1 MPGSFASVSCANRD
15 AADGWAGALV
25 LAWAITIFF
34 AATDSRAEALNVNN
48 SLSPWNEADRLAALS
63 RYRILDTP
71 AEAAF
76 DDLVLLAADLCASSS
91 AAIAFIDEDR
101 QWIKASVNLGDAL
114 RANVPALWAHAV
126 EQADGLIENL
136 PSTAEPAGFQAA
148 VVLHSPENLPL
159 GILCVMDS
167 QPRQLSERQRA
178 HLQALGRQVMAL
190 LELRRSREASERK
203 RQIIDS
209 AVDYAILTTDS
220 QGTITSWNQGAE
232 RILGWR
238 SNEIIG
244 SHASRLFTEED
255 VARGVP
261 DQEMAI
267 AARDGSALNER
278 WHRRKDGSRFWASGV
293 QMPLKDDQGQQLGFV
308 QILRDLTE
316 RLHEQAAIREAEER
330 YRALVDLSPQI
341 IWQCDADG
349 GLIFCNRY
357 WCDFTGMSAEA
368 SAAMGWLNAVA
379 PDYRDAVLQQWRG
392 ALKSGQAG
400 TFEVPL
406 LAADGNARWF
416 QGSGAPV
423 YDRGG
428 RLLHW
433 VLVAQDVDERRR
445 AEIKRLE
452 SEAFTRSLLDAAS
465 EGFYSIDTSGRVT
478 LCNEAFVRLL
488 GFSSKEEVQGCKLH
502 DVIHHS
508 YPDGSPY
515 PAEDC
520 PIQRTARTGKPAH
533 IEYELFYRLDGSSLP
548 VEYRVAPL
556 YRDGVLQGAIC
567 TFTDISERA
576 RGEAQQTYLL
586 ELSDR
591 LHASGG
597 RIELADVMA
606 ERLAQLMGVE
616 CVLSGHL
623 DEGDRLVVEQRW
635 PSVASARR
643 SAAFPLGACADS
655 LRQRL
660 SQGLVV
666 PSEELSEEAGNR
678 DCCSA
683 LLDHLGYRS
692 LLLAPLP
699 EHDAHDRFLLFGSK
713 EPRAWTS
720 TDIALMREVTERIRA
735 ATDRARARKAVLD
748 AEQRVSLANEIAAI
762 GVWEYDFE
770 RNTLHWDSQLK
781 ALAGMQPGEPELS
794 VGAFLALVHAD
805 DRHALL
811 NAFRNAL
818 DGLGGGELNLD
829 YRIYDER
836 HDMFRWLTN
845 RGRRLVDADGRV
857 RLLGTAREITEER
870 TAALKQQEMNGLLE
884 EQIRERQIAE
894 QRQSVLME
902 LGDLLRGQ
910 PDSPTIVTA
919 AVRALGMTLN
929 VTRAAFLS
937 IDPGSH
943 YATVERYWSDGALGE
958 YSERMSFADYGDFI
972 YDLQNDEL
980 VVVEDVLHDPRT
992 AAQASSLRLRRIQS
1006 LVCVPLQDQGRL
1018 IAALILLQ
1026 DRPRQWAEDDIS
1038 FIREVADRAWT
1049 ADERMRAESALRA
1062 SEEQFRTLADNMSQF
1077 AWMADPSGR
1086 IYWYNKRW
1094 YDYTGTTLEAM
1105 RALGWRSVHHPDHH
1119 VRVSASMKRAVA
1131 IGSIW
1136 EETFPMRGKDGKYRW
1151 FLARAVPIRDDF
1163 GQVTRWFG
1171 TNTDI
1176 TAQVAA
1182 EEALRE
1188 LNENLERRVAER
1200 TRELAEINHLLHLE
1214 MGERERAED
1223 TLRHAQ
1229 KMEAIGQLTGGL
1241 AHDFNNMLTGVLGAL
1256 DLIQR
1261 RVASGRVNDLGR
1273 YVDAAASSANRAAA
1287 LTHRLLAFAR
1297 RQSLDPQ
1304 PVDVNQLVE
1313 SMEDMLRRTI
1323 AEHIEFSTQLQ
1334 PDPWLA
1340 HTDAH
1345 QLENALLNLV
1355 INARDA
1361 MAGGGKLV
1369 IQTGCVQIGSGQP
1382 DSPEPGDY
1390 VTLSV
1395 ADTGTGMPPE
1405 VVAKAFDPF
1414 FTTKPIGQGTGLGL
1428 SMVYGFVKQT
1438 GGHVRI
1444 DSTPGQGTLITLFL
1458 PRNRTQAE
1466 HAEELKQAP
1475 EAVQG
1480 AEADETVLVVE
1491 DEAAVRMLVVEVL
1504 QELGYRVLEAV
1515 DGNSALPYFS
1525 SDQRID
1531 LLVSDIG
1538 LPGING
1544 RQLAE
1549 IARQHRPE
1557 LRVLFITGYAPNAEV
1572 RGEFL
1577 GPGMD
1582 MLAKPFSVDVLG
1594 SKVRQLIER
1603 NG

>member
-1 MPGSFASVSCANRD
+1 MNVKNPV
-15 AADGWAGALV
+15 
-25 LAWAITIFF
+25 
-34 AATDSRAEALNVNN
+34 AT
-48 SLSPWNEADRLAALS
+48 WNEADRLAALA

-76 DDLVLLAADLCASSS
+76 DDLVLLAADLCASPS
-91 AAIAFIDEDR
+91 AAIVFIDADR
-101 QWIKASVNLGDAL
+101 HWVKAAL
-114 RANVPALWAHAV
+114 NPHDDPRHTALCARAAA
-126 EQADGLIENL
+126 QADPLVIENL
-136 PSTAEPAGFQAA
+136 AEDPAIGGPPGFYAAA
-148 VVLHSPENLPL
+148 VLRTPEGLPL
-159 GILCVMDS
+159 GTLCLMDE

-178 HLQALGRQVMAL
+178 HLQALARQVMAL
-190 LELRRSREASERK
+190 LELRRSREANERN

-209 AVDYAILTTDS
+209 AVDYAIISTDTR
-220 QGTITSWNQGAE
+220 GRITGWNQGAE

-238 SNEIIG
+238 AEEIVG
-244 SHASRLFTEED
+244 SPASRLFTPED
-255 VARGVP
+255 VARGIAE
-261 DQEMAI
+261 QEMAT
-267 AARDGSALNER
+267 AAQEGSAINER
-278 WHRRKDGSRFWASGV
+278 WHLRKDGSRFWASGV
-293 QMPLKDDQGQQLGFV
+293 QMPLRDDRGRQQGFV
-308 QILRDLTE
+308 HILRDLTE

-330 YRALVDLSPQI
+330 YRALVDLSPQV
-341 IWQCDADG
+341 IWQCDAEG
-349 GLIFCNRY
+349 RLIFCNRY
-357 WCDFTGMSAEA
+357 WCDFTGLSAEQ
-368 SAAMGWLNAVA
+368 SAGMGWLAAVA
-379 PDYRDAVLQQWRG
+379 PDHRDAVLHQWHG
-392 ALKSGQAG
+392 ALHSGQAG
-400 TFEVPL
+400 NFEVPL
-406 LAADGNARWF
+406 LAADGSTRWF

-423 YDRGG
+423 YDCDC

-433 VLVAQDVDERRR
+433 VLVAQSVHERRL

-465 EGFYSIDTSGRVT
+465 EGFYSIDTEGNVT
-478 LCNEAFVRLL
+478 LCNQAFVNLL
-488 GFSSKEEVQGCKLH
+488 GFASKDELLGRQLH
-502 DVIHHS
+502 HVIHHS
-508 YPDGSPY
+508 RPDGSPY
-515 PAEDC
+515 PVEQC
-520 PIQRTARTGKPAH
+520 PIQRTARTGEPAH
-533 IEYELFYRLDGSSLP
+533 VEYELFYRRDGSSLP

-576 RGEAQQTYLL
+576 RDEAQQSYLL
-586 ELSDR
+586 ELSDH
-591 LHASGG
+591 LQDSDG
-597 RIELADVMA
+597 RIELGDVMA
-606 ERLAQLMGVE
+606 DRLAQLLAVE
-616 CVLSGHL
+616 CIFTGHL
-623 DEGDRLVVEQRW
+623 DRDESLVIEQRW
-635 PSVASARR
+635 PALDAEPGT
-643 SAAFPLGACADS
+643 APYALGDCAPA
-655 LRQRL
+655 LRLRL
-660 SQGLVV
+660 SQGIVV
-666 PSEELSEEAGNR
+666 PFE
-678 DCCSA
+678 D
-683 LLDHLGYRS
+683 LLDEADCHDNCDALHEHLGYRS
-692 LLLAPLP
+692 LLLAPQLQQS
-699 EHDAHDRFLLFGSK
+699 ERCAFLMFASRS
-713 EPRAWTS
+713 PRPWRQA
-720 TDIALMREVTERIRA
+720 DIALAREVAERIRA
-735 ATDRARARKAVLD
+735 AVDRASARKALLD

-762 GVWEYDFE
+762 GIWEYDFE

-781 ALAGMQPGEPELS
+781 ALAGVEPGGPALS
-794 VGAFLALVHAD
+794 VDAFLALVHAD
-805 DRHALL
+805 DRRALL
-811 NAFRNAL
+811 DAFRNAL

-829 YRIYDER
+829 YRVYDER
-836 HDMFRWLTN
+836 NDQFRWLTN
-845 RGRRLVDADGRV
+845 RGRRLVDADGHV
-857 RLLGTAREITEER
+857 RLLGTAREITAER
-870 TAALKQQEMNGLLE
+870 HAALKLRRINALLE
-884 EQIRERQIAE
+884 EQIRERQITE

-910 PDSPTIVTA
+910 PDSATIVTA
-919 AVRALGMTLN
+919 AVRALGTTLN

-937 IDPGSH
+937 IEPGSQ
-943 YATVERYWSDGALGE
+943 YATVERYWSDGALGD
-958 YSERMSFADYGDFI
+958 YSERMCFADYGDFI

-980 VVVEDVLHDPRT
+980 VVVEDILHDPRT

-1006 LVCVPLQDQGRL
+1006 LVCVPLQEQGVLR
-1018 IAALILLQ
+1018 AALILLQ

-1136 EETFPMRGKDGKYRW
+1136 EETFPMRGKDGQYRW

-1273 YVDAAASSANRAAA
+1273 YVDAATSSANRAAA

-1304 PVDVNQLVE
+1304 PVDVNQLVC
-1313 SMEDMLRRTI
+1313 SMEDMLRRTM
-1323 AEHIEFSTQLQ
+1323 AEHIELSTRLQ

-1340 HTDAH
+1340 YTDAH

-1361 MAGGGKLV
+1361 MSEGGKLV
-1369 IQTGCVQIGSGQP
+1369 IQTGCVQIKSIKP

-1395 ADTGTGMPPE
+1395 ADNGTGMPPE

-1444 DSTPGQGTLITLFL
+1444 DSTPGEGTLITLFL
-1458 PRNRTQAE
+1458 PRNRAQGEHSETPAE
-1466 HAEELKQAP
+1466 AALD
-1475 EAVQG
+1475 VRG

-1504 QELGYRVLEAV
+1504 QELGYRVIEAV
-1515 DGNSALPYFS
+1515 DGSSALPHLAA
-1525 SDQRID
+1525 DQRID

-1538 LPGING
+1538 LPGLNG

-1549 IARQHRPE
+1549 VARQHRPD

-1582 MLAKPFSVDVLG
+1582 MLAKPFSIDVLG

-1603 NG
+1603 SG

>member
-1 MPGSFASVSCANRD
+1 MKKKNTSS
-15 AADGWAGALV
+15 
-25 LAWAITIFF
+25 T
-34 AATDSRAEALNVNN
+34 
-48 SLSPWNEADRLAALS
+48 WNEADRLAALA

-76 DDLVLLAADLCASSS
+76 DDLVALAAELCAYRS
-91 AAIAFIDEDR
+91 AAIVFVDEDR
-101 QWIKASVNLGDAL
+101 QWVKASVNVEGADRPRDEALCSRALGCTEPLVIEDLTHEPLANGMTGFYAAAVL
-114 RANVPALWAHAV
+114 R
-126 EQADGLIENL
+126 
-136 PSTAEPAGFQAA
+136 TAEG
-148 VVLHSPENLPL
+148 LPL
-159 GILCVMDS
+159 GTLCVLDS
-167 QPRQLSERQRA
+167 KPRQLSERQSA

-190 LELRRSREASERK
+190 LELRRSREANERN

-209 AVDYAILTTDS
+209 AVDYAILTTDAK
-220 QGTITSWNQGAE
+220 GVITSWNQGAE
-232 RILGWR
+232 RILGWP
-238 SNEIIG
+238 SCEAVD
-244 SHASRLFTEED
+244 SHAARFYVAED
-255 VARGVP
+255 IACGVP
-261 DQEMAI
+261 DKEMAT
-267 AARDGSALNER
+267 AARDGSAMNER
-278 WHRRKDGSRFWASGV
+278 WHVRKDGSRFWASGV
-293 QMPLKDDQGQQLGFV
+293 QMPLKDDHGQHLGFV
-308 QILRDLTE
+308 HILRDLTE
-316 RLHEQAAIREAEER
+316 RLHEQAAIRQAEER
-330 YRALVDLSPQI
+330 YRALVDLSPQV

-349 GLIFCNRY
+349 QLIFCNRY

-368 SAAMGWLNAVA
+368 SAGIGWLSAVA
-379 PDYRDAVLQQWRG
+379 PDHRDAILQQWQG

-400 TFEVPL
+400 NFEVPL
-406 LAADGNARWF
+406 LAADGSSRWF

-423 YDRGG
+423 YDCDC

-433 VLVAQDVDERRR
+433 VLVAQDIHERRL

-465 EGFYSIDTSGRVT
+465 EGFYSIDTRGLVT
-478 LCNEAFVRLL
+478 LCNEAFVKLL
-488 GFSSKEEVQGCKLH
+488 GFTSKDEVLGRQLH
-502 DVIHHS
+502 PLIHHS
-508 YPDGSPY
+508 HTDGSPY
-515 PAEDC
+515 PIEEC
-520 PIQRTARTGKPAH
+520 PIQRTAKTGESVH
-533 IEYELFYRLDGSSLP
+533 VEYELFFRLDGSSLP

-556 YRDGVLQGAIC
+556 YQDNVLQGAIC
-567 TFTDISERA
+567 TFTDISERT
-576 RGEAQQTYLL
+576 RGEAQQSYLL
-586 ELSDR
+586 ELSDQ
-591 LHASGG
+591 LQDSSS
-597 RIELADVMA
+597 RIELADMMA
-606 ERLAQLMGVE
+606 ERLAQLMGAE
-616 CVLSGHL
+616 CIYQGHL
-623 DEGDRLVVEQRW
+623 DERNNLIVDEHW
-635 PSVASARR
+635 PQAVSKPRTAHT
-643 SAAFPLGACADS
+643 LDACAEP
-655 LRQRL
+655 LRLRL
-660 SQGLVV
+660 SQGLIV
-666 PSEELSEEAGNR
+666 PFDDLLDEAGCHGR
-678 DCCSA
+678 FGV
-683 LLDHLGYRS
+683 LHEHFGYRS
-692 LLLAPLP
+692 LLLAPLLQQT
-699 EHDAHDRFLLFGSK
+699 ANCAFLLFGSRQ
-713 EPRAWTS
+713 PRAWS
-720 TDIALMREVTERIRA
+720 QTDISFVREVVERIRA
-735 ATDRARARKAVLD
+735 AADRARARSALLE

-770 RNTLHWDSQLK
+770 HNRLHWDAQLK
-781 ALAGMQPGEPELS
+781 MLANLGPNEPALS
-794 VGAFLALVHAD
+794 VDQFLARVHPD
-805 DRHALL
+805 DRHTLIA
-811 NAFRNAL
+811 AFRNAL
-818 DGLGGGELNLD
+818 DGVGGGELSLD
-829 YRIYDER
+829 YRVYDER
-836 HDMFRWLTN
+836 SEQFRWLAN
-845 RGRRLVDADGRV
+845 RGRRLIDGDGRV
-857 RLLGTAREITEER
+857 SLLGTARDITAER
-870 TAALKQQEMNGLLE
+870 NAALKLLRMNALLE
-884 EQIRERQIAE
+884 EQIQERRITE

-910 PDSPTIVTA
+910 PDSVTIVTA
-919 AVRALGMTLN
+919 AVRALGTTLQ

-937 IDPGSH
+937 IDPGGQ
-943 YATVERYWSDGALGE
+943 YATVERYWSDGALGD
-958 YSERMSFADYGDFI
+958 YSERMCFADYGDFI
-972 YDLQNDEL
+972 YDLQHDEL

-992 AAQASSLRLRRIQS
+992 AAQAASLRLRRIQS
-1006 LVCVPLQDQGRL
+1006 LVCVPLQEQGVL
-1018 IAALILLQ
+1018 SAALILLQ
-1026 DRPRQWAEDDIS
+1026 DRPRQWAEEDIS

-1077 AWMADPSGR
+1077 AWMADPAGR

-1119 VRVSASMKRAVA
+1119 ERVSASMKRAVA

-1136 EETFPMRGKDGKYRW
+1136 EETFPLRGKSGQYRW

-1176 TAQVAA
+1176 TAQVTA

-1188 LNENLERRVAER
+1188 LNDNLERRVAER

-1261 RVASGRVNDLGR
+1261 RVANGQVNDLGR
-1273 YVDAAASSANRAAA
+1273 YVDAAASSATRAAA

-1304 PVDVNQLVE
+1304 PVNVNLLVE
-1313 SMEDMLRRTI
+1313 SMEDMLRRTM
-1323 AEHIEFSTQLQ
+1323 AEHIEFDTRLQ
-1334 PDPWLA
+1334 ESPWLA
-1340 HTDAH
+1340 YTDAH

-1361 MAGGGKLV
+1361 MSEGGKLI
-1369 IQTGCVQIGSGQP
+1369 IQTGSVQVNTSQP
-1382 DSPEPGDY
+1382 DGPEPGEY

-1395 ADTGTGMPPE
+1395 ADNGSGMPPE

-1458 PRNRTQAE
+1458 PRNRTQAA
-1466 HAEELKQAP
+1466 HVEEPSSKP
-1475 EAVQG
+1475 VAVSG

-1504 QELGYRVLEAV
+1504 QELGYQVIEAV
-1515 DGNSALPYFS
+1515 DGNSALPHLTS
-1525 SDQRID
+1525 TRRID

-1549 IARQHRPE
+1549 IARQHRPD
-1557 LRVLFITGYAPNAEV
+1557 LHVLFITGYAPNAQV

-1582 MLAKPFSVDVLG
+1582 MLAKPFSIDMLG
-1594 SKVRQLIER
+1594 AKVRQLIER
-1603 NG
+1603 SG

>member
-1 MPGSFASVSCANRD
+1 MNVKNSV
-15 AADGWAGALV
+15 
-25 LAWAITIFF
+25 T
-34 AATDSRAEALNVNN
+34 T
-48 SLSPWNEADRLAALS
+48 WNEADRLAALT

-71 AEAAF
+71 PEAAF
-76 DDLVLLAADLCASSS
+76 DDLVLLAADLCASPS
-91 AAIAFIDEDR
+91 AAIVFVDENR
-101 QWIKASVNLGDAL
+101 QWAKAAVDPDAIL
-114 RANVPALWAHAV
+114 RPAVQTLCAHAIGRSEPLV
-126 EQADGLIENL
+126 IECL
-136 PSTAEPAGFQAA
+136 AQDRPTTEPGFYAAA
-148 VVLHSPENLPL
+148 VLHTPEGLPL
-159 GILCVMDS
+159 GVLCVLDT

-190 LELRRSREASERK
+190 LELRRSREANERN

-220 QGTITSWNQGAE
+220 QGLITHWNQGAE
-232 RILGWR
+232 RILGWQPG
-238 SNEIIG
+238 EIIG

-261 DQEMAI
+261 EREMTS
-267 AARDGSALNER
+267 AARDGSAINER

-293 QMPLKDDQGQQLGFV
+293 QMLLRDDRGQQLGFV

-341 IWQCDADG
+341 IWQCDASG
-349 GLIFCNRY
+349 KLIFCNRY

-368 SAAMGWLNAVA
+368 STGSGWLNAVA
-379 PDYRDAVLQQWRG
+379 PDHRDAVLQQWHG
-392 ALKSGQAG
+392 ALRSGQAG

-406 LAADGNARWF
+406 LAADGSARWF

-423 YDRGG
+423 YDCDG

-433 VLVAQDVDERRR
+433 VLVAQDVHERRR

-465 EGFYSIDTSGRVT
+465 EGFYSIDIEGLVT
-478 LCNEAFVRLL
+478 LCNEAFVKLL
-488 GFSSKEEVQGCKLH
+488 GFNSKAEVQGRKLH

-508 YPDGSPY
+508 YPDGSHY
-515 PAEDC
+515 PVDEC
-520 PIQRTARTGKPAH
+520 PIHRTARTGEPAH
-533 IEYELFYRLDGSSLP
+533 VEYELFYRLDGSSLP

-556 YRDGVLQGAIC
+556 FRDQVLQGAIC

-591 LHASGG
+591 LQDSDG
-597 RIELADVMA
+597 RIELSEVMA
-606 ERLAQLMGVE
+606 EQLAQLMGVKGL
-616 CVLSGHL
+616 LSGHL
-623 DEGDRLVVEQRW
+623 HEGNKMIIDERW
-635 PSVASARR
+635 PALDGRR
-643 SAAFPLGACADS
+643 SAHYPLGGCARA
-655 LRQRL
+655 LRLRL

-666 PSEELSEEAGNR
+666 PFE
-678 DCCSA
+678 D
-683 LLDHLGYRS
+683 LLDETGCRDNCGALHEHLGYRS

-699 EHDAHDRFLLFGSK
+699 EQNAEGRFLLFGSDQ
-713 EPRAWTS
+713 PRPWSQA
-720 TDIALMREVTERIRA
+720 DLALVREVAERIRA
-735 ATDRARARKAVLD
+735 ATDRARARKALLD

-781 ALAGMQPGEPELS
+781 ALAGMAPGEPELS
-794 VGAFLALVHAD
+794 VDTFLSRVHAD
-805 DRHALL
+805 DRRPLL
-811 NAFRNAL
+811 DAFRNAL

-829 YRIYDER
+829 YRVYDER
-836 HDMFRWLTN
+836 NDSYRWLTN
-845 RGRRLVDADGRV
+845 RGRRLLDADGRI

-870 TAALKQQEMNGLLE
+870 TAALKQQQMNALLE
-884 EQIRERQIAE
+884 EQIRERQSAE

-910 PDSPTIVTA
+910 PDSSTIVTA
-919 AVRALGMTLN
+919 AVRALGTTLN

-943 YATVERYWSDGALGE
+943 YATVERYWSDGALGD
-958 YSERMSFADYGDFI
+958 YGERMSFADYGDFI

-980 VVVEDVLHDPRT
+980 VVVNDTLHDPRT

-1006 LVCVPLQDQGRL
+1006 LICVPLHEQGVLR
-1018 IAALILLQ
+1018 AALILLQ

-1136 EETFPMRGKDGKYRW
+1136 EETFPMRGKDGQYRW

-1256 DLIQR
+1256 DFIQR

-1273 YVDAAASSANRAAA
+1273 YVDAATSSANRAAA

-1304 PVDVNQLVE
+1304 PVDVNQLVY
-1313 SMEDMLRRTI
+1313 SMEDMLRRTM
-1323 AEHIEFSTQLQ
+1323 AEHIELSTRLQ
-1334 PDPWLA
+1334 ADPWLA
-1340 HTDAH
+1340 YTDAH

-1361 MAGGGKLV
+1361 MSEGGKLV
-1369 IQTGCVQIGSGQP
+1369 IQTGCVQISSSQP

-1405 VVAKAFDPF
+1405 IVAKAFDPF

-1458 PRNRTQAE
+1458 PRNLAQAQQAE
-1466 HAEELKQAP
+1466 THEVAQTTA
-1475 EAVQG
+1475 QG
-1480 AEADETVLVVE
+1480 AETDETVLVVE
-1491 DEAAVRMLVVEVL
+1491 DEVAVRMLVVEVL
-1504 QELGYRVLEAV
+1504 QELGYQVLEAV
-1515 DGNSALPYFS
+1515 DGNSALPYFTA
-1525 SDQRID
+1525 DQRID

-1572 RGEFL
+1572 RGDFL

-1582 MLAKPFSVDVLG
+1582 MLAKPFSVDMLG

>member
-1 MPGSFASVSCANRD
+1 MKKKNTSS
-15 AADGWAGALV
+15 
-25 LAWAITIFF
+25 T
-34 AATDSRAEALNVNN
+34 
-48 SLSPWNEADRLAALS
+48 WNEADRLAALA

-76 DDLVLLAADLCASSS
+76 DDLVQLAAELCACPS
-91 AAIAFIDEDR
+91 AAIVFVDEDR
-101 QWIKASVNLGDAL
+101 QWVKASVNVEGADRPRDEALCSRALGCTEPLVIEDLTHEPLANGMTGFYAAAVL
-114 RANVPALWAHAV
+114 R
-126 EQADGLIENL
+126 
-136 PSTAEPAGFQAA
+136 TAEG
-148 VVLHSPENLPL
+148 LPL
-159 GILCVMDS
+159 GTLCVLDS
-167 QPRQLSERQRA
+167 KPRQLSERQSA
-178 HLQALGRQVMAL
+178 HLEALGRQVMAL
-190 LELRRSREASERK
+190 LELRRSREANERN

-209 AVDYAILTTDS
+209 AVDYAILTTDAK
-220 QGTITSWNQGAE
+220 GVITSWNQGAE
-232 RILGWR
+232 RILGWP
-238 SNEIIG
+238 SCEAVD
-244 SHASRLFTEED
+244 SHAARFYVAED
-255 VARGVP
+255 IACGVP
-261 DQEMAI
+261 DKEMAT
-267 AARDGSALNER
+267 AARDGSAMNER
-278 WHRRKDGSRFWASGV
+278 WHVRKDGSRFWASGV
-293 QMPLKDDQGQQLGFV
+293 QMPLKDDHGQHLGFV
-308 QILRDLTE
+308 HILRDLTE
-316 RLHEQAAIREAEER
+316 RLHEQAAIRQAEER
-330 YRALVDLSPQI
+330 YRALVDLSPQV

-349 GLIFCNRY
+349 QLIFCNRY

-368 SAAMGWLNAVA
+368 SAGMGWLSAVA
-379 PDYRDAVLQQWRG
+379 PDHRDAILQQWQG
-392 ALKSGQAG
+392 ALKSGEAG
-400 TFEVPL
+400 NFEVPL
-406 LAADGNARWF
+406 LAADGSSRWF

-423 YDRGG
+423 YDCDC

-433 VLVAQDVDERRR
+433 VLVAQDIHERRL

-465 EGFYSIDTSGRVT
+465 EGFYSIDTRGLVT
-478 LCNEAFVRLL
+478 LCNEAFVKLL
-488 GFSSKEEVQGCKLH
+488 GFTSKDEVLGRQLH
-502 DVIHHS
+502 PLIHHS
-508 YPDGSPY
+508 HTDGSPY
-515 PAEDC
+515 PIEEC
-520 PIQRTARTGKPAH
+520 PIQRTAKTGESVH
-533 IEYELFYRLDGSSLP
+533 VEYELFFRLDGSSLP

-556 YRDGVLQGAIC
+556 YQDNVLQGAIC
-567 TFTDISERA
+567 TFTDISERT
-576 RGEAQQTYLL
+576 RGEAQQSYLL
-586 ELSDR
+586 ELSDQ
-591 LHASGG
+591 LQDSSS
-597 RIELADVMA
+597 RIELADMMA
-606 ERLAQLMGVE
+606 ERLAQLMGAE
-616 CVLSGHL
+616 CIYQGHL
-623 DEGDRLVVEQRW
+623 DERDNLIVDEHW
-635 PSVASARR
+635 PQAVSKPRTAHT
-643 SAAFPLGACADS
+643 LGACAEP
-655 LRQRL
+655 LRLRL
-660 SQGLVV
+660 SQGLIV
-666 PSEELSEEAGNR
+666 PFDDLLDEAGCHGR
-678 DCCSA
+678 FGV
-683 LLDHLGYRS
+683 LHEHFGYRS
-692 LLLAPLP
+692 LLLAPLLQQT
-699 EHDAHDRFLLFGSK
+699 ANCAFLLFGSRQ
-713 EPRAWTS
+713 PRAWS
-720 TDIALMREVTERIRA
+720 QTDISFVREVVERIRA
-735 ATDRARARKAVLD
+735 AADRARARSALLE

-770 RNTLHWDSQLK
+770 HNRLHWDAQLK
-781 ALAGMQPGEPELS
+781 MLANLGPNEPALS
-794 VGAFLALVHAD
+794 VDQFLARVHPD
-805 DRHALL
+805 DRHTLIA
-811 NAFRNAL
+811 AFRNAL
-818 DGLGGGELNLD
+818 DGVGGGELSLD
-829 YRIYDER
+829 YRVYDER
-836 HDMFRWLTN
+836 SEQFRWLAN
-845 RGRRLVDADGRV
+845 RGRRLIDGDGRV
-857 RLLGTAREITEER
+857 SLLGTARDITAER
-870 TAALKQQEMNGLLE
+870 NAALKLLRMNALLE
-884 EQIRERQIAE
+884 EQIQERRITE

-910 PDSPTIVTA
+910 PDSVTIVTA
-919 AVRALGMTLN
+919 AVRALGTTLQ

-937 IDPGSH
+937 IDPGGQ
-943 YATVERYWSDGALGE
+943 YATVERYWSDGALGD
-958 YSERMSFADYGDFI
+958 YSERMCFADYGDFI
-972 YDLQNDEL
+972 YDLQHDEL

-992 AAQASSLRLRRIQS
+992 AAQAASLRLRRIQS
-1006 LVCVPLQDQGRL
+1006 LVCVPLQEQGVL
-1018 IAALILLQ
+1018 SAALILLQ
-1026 DRPRQWAEDDIS
+1026 DRPRQWAEEDIS

-1077 AWMADPSGR
+1077 AWMADPAGR

-1119 VRVSASMKRAVA
+1119 ERVSASMKRAVA

-1136 EETFPMRGKDGKYRW
+1136 EETFPLRGKSGQYRW

-1176 TAQVAA
+1176 TAQVTA

-1188 LNENLERRVAER
+1188 LNDNLERRVAER

-1261 RVASGRVNDLGR
+1261 RVANGQVNDLGR
-1273 YVDAAASSANRAAA
+1273 YVDAAASSATRAAA

-1304 PVDVNQLVE
+1304 PVNVNLLVE
-1313 SMEDMLRRTI
+1313 SMEDMLRRTM
-1323 AEHIEFSTQLQ
+1323 AEHIEFDTRLQ
-1334 PDPWLA
+1334 ESPWLA
-1340 HTDAH
+1340 YTDAH

-1361 MAGGGKLV
+1361 MSEGGKLI
-1369 IQTGCVQIGSGQP
+1369 IQTGSVQVNTSQP
-1382 DSPEPGDY
+1382 DGPEPGEY

-1395 ADTGTGMPPE
+1395 ADNGSGMPPE

-1458 PRNRTQAE
+1458 PRNRAQAA
-1466 HAEELKQAP
+1466 HIEEPSSKP
-1475 EAVQG
+1475 VAVSG

-1504 QELGYRVLEAV
+1504 QELGYQVIEAV
-1515 DGNSALPYFS
+1515 DGNSALPHLTS
-1525 SDQRID
+1525 ARRID

-1549 IARQHRPE
+1549 IARQHRPD
-1557 LRVLFITGYAPNAEV
+1557 LHVLFITGYAPNAQV

-1582 MLAKPFSVDVLG
+1582 MLAKPFSIDMLG
-1594 SKVRQLIER
+1594 AKVRQLIER
-1603 NG
+1603 SG

>member
-1 MPGSFASVSCANRD
+1 LKKKNTSS
-15 AADGWAGALV
+15 
-25 LAWAITIFF
+25 T
-34 AATDSRAEALNVNN
+34 
-48 SLSPWNEADRLAALS
+48 WNEADRLAALA

-76 DDLVLLAADLCASSS
+76 DDLVQLAAELCACPS
-91 AAIAFIDEDR
+91 AAIVFVDEDR
-101 QWIKASVNLGDAL
+101 QWVKASVNVEGADRPRDEALCSRALGCTEPLVIEDLTHEPLANGMTGFYAAAVL
-114 RANVPALWAHAV
+114 R
-126 EQADGLIENL
+126 
-136 PSTAEPAGFQAA
+136 TAEG
-148 VVLHSPENLPL
+148 LPL
-159 GILCVMDS
+159 GTLCVLDS
-167 QPRQLSERQRA
+167 KPRQLSERQSA
-178 HLQALGRQVMAL
+178 HLEALGRQVMAL
-190 LELRRSREASERK
+190 LELRRSREANERN

-209 AVDYAILTTDS
+209 AVDYAILTTDAK
-220 QGTITSWNQGAE
+220 GVITSWNQGAE
-232 RILGWR
+232 RILGWP
-238 SNEIIG
+238 SCEAVD
-244 SHASRLFTEED
+244 SHAARFYVAED
-255 VARGVP
+255 IDCGVP
-261 DQEMAI
+261 DKEMAT
-267 AARDGSALNER
+267 AARDGSAMNER
-278 WHRRKDGSRFWASGV
+278 WHVRKDGSRFWASGV
-293 QMPLKDDQGQQLGFV
+293 QMPLKDDHGQHLGFV
-308 QILRDLTE
+308 HILRDLTE
-316 RLHEQAAIREAEER
+316 RLHEQAAIRQAEER
-330 YRALVDLSPQI
+330 YRALVDLSPQV

-349 GLIFCNRY
+349 QLIFCNRY

-368 SAAMGWLNAVA
+368 SAGMGWLSAVA
-379 PDYRDAVLQQWRG
+379 PDHRDAILQQWQG
-392 ALKSGQAG
+392 ALKSGQTG
-400 TFEVPL
+400 NFEVPL
-406 LAADGNARWF
+406 LAADGSSRWF

-423 YDRGG
+423 YDCDC

-433 VLVAQDVDERRR
+433 VLVAQDIHERRL

-465 EGFYSIDTSGRVT
+465 EGFYSIDTRGLVT
-478 LCNEAFVRLL
+478 LCNEAFVKLL
-488 GFSSKEEVQGCKLH
+488 GFTSKDEVLGRQLH
-502 DVIHHS
+502 PLIHHS
-508 YPDGSPY
+508 HTDGSPY
-515 PAEDC
+515 PIEEC
-520 PIQRTARTGKPAH
+520 PIQRTAKTGESVH
-533 IEYELFYRLDGSSLP
+533 VEYELFFRLDGSSLP

-556 YRDGVLQGAIC
+556 YQDNVLQGAIC
-567 TFTDISERA
+567 TFTDISERT
-576 RGEAQQTYLL
+576 RGEAQQSYLL
-586 ELSDR
+586 ELSDQ
-591 LHASGG
+591 LQDSSS
-597 RIELADVMA
+597 RIELADMMA
-606 ERLAQLMGVE
+606 ERLAQLMGAE
-616 CVLSGHL
+616 CIYQGHL
-623 DEGDRLVVEQRW
+623 DERDNLIVDEHW
-635 PSVASARR
+635 PQAVSKPRTAHT
-643 SAAFPLGACADS
+643 LGACAEP
-655 LRQRL
+655 LRLRL
-660 SQGLVV
+660 SQGLIV
-666 PSEELSEEAGNR
+666 PFDDLLDEAGCHGR
-678 DCCSA
+678 FGV
-683 LLDHLGYRS
+683 LHEHFGYRS
-692 LLLAPLP
+692 LLLAPLLQQT
-699 EHDAHDRFLLFGSK
+699 ANCAFLLFGSRQ
-713 EPRAWTS
+713 PRAWS
-720 TDIALMREVTERIRA
+720 QTDISFVREVVERIRA
-735 ATDRARARKAVLD
+735 AADRARARSALLE

-770 RNTLHWDSQLK
+770 HNRLHWDAQLK
-781 ALAGMQPGEPELS
+781 MLANLGPNEPALS
-794 VGAFLALVHAD
+794 VDQFLARVHPD
-805 DRHALL
+805 DRHTLIA
-811 NAFRNAL
+811 AFRNAL
-818 DGLGGGELNLD
+818 DGVGGGELSLD
-829 YRIYDER
+829 YRVYDER
-836 HDMFRWLTN
+836 SEQFRWLAN
-845 RGRRLVDADGRV
+845 RGRRLIDGDGRV
-857 RLLGTAREITEER
+857 SLLGTARDITAER
-870 TAALKQQEMNGLLE
+870 NAALKLLRMNALLE
-884 EQIRERQIAE
+884 EQIQERRITE

-910 PDSPTIVTA
+910 PDSVTIVTA
-919 AVRALGMTLN
+919 AVRALGTTLQ

-937 IDPGSH
+937 IDPGGQ
-943 YATVERYWSDGALGE
+943 YATVERYWSDGALGD
-958 YSERMSFADYGDFI
+958 YSERMCFADYGDFI
-972 YDLQNDEL
+972 YDLQHDEL

-992 AAQASSLRLRRIQS
+992 AAQAASLRLRRIQS
-1006 LVCVPLQDQGRL
+1006 LVCVPLQEQGVL
-1018 IAALILLQ
+1018 SAALILLQ
-1026 DRPRQWAEDDIS
+1026 DRPRQWAEEDIS

-1077 AWMADPSGR
+1077 AWMADPAGR

-1119 VRVSASMKRAVA
+1119 ERVSASMKRAVA

-1136 EETFPMRGKDGKYRW
+1136 EETFPLRGKSGQYRW

-1176 TAQVAA
+1176 TAQVTA

-1188 LNENLERRVAER
+1188 LNDNLERRVAER

-1261 RVASGRVNDLGR
+1261 RVANGQVNDLGR
-1273 YVDAAASSANRAAA
+1273 YVDAAASSATRAAA

-1304 PVDVNQLVE
+1304 PVNVNLLVE
-1313 SMEDMLRRTI
+1313 SMEDMLRRTM
-1323 AEHIEFSTQLQ
+1323 AEHIEFDTRLQ
-1334 PDPWLA
+1334 ESPWLA
-1340 HTDAH
+1340 YTDAH

-1361 MAGGGKLV
+1361 MSEGGKLI
-1369 IQTGCVQIGSGQP
+1369 IQTGSVQVNTSQP
-1382 DSPEPGDY
+1382 DGPEPGEY

-1395 ADTGTGMPPE
+1395 ADNGSGMPPE

-1458 PRNRTQAE
+1458 PRNRAQAA
-1466 HAEELKQAP
+1466 HIEEPSSKP
-1475 EAVQG
+1475 VAVSG

-1504 QELGYRVLEAV
+1504 QELGYQVIEAV
-1515 DGNSALPYFS
+1515 DGNSALPHLTS
-1525 SDQRID
+1525 ARRID

-1549 IARQHRPE
+1549 IARQHRPD
-1557 LRVLFITGYAPNAEV
+1557 LHVLFITGYAPNAQV

-1582 MLAKPFSVDVLG
+1582 MLAKPFSIDMLG
-1594 SKVRQLIER
+1594 AKVRQLIER
-1603 NG
+1603 SG

>member
-1 MPGSFASVSCANRD
+1 MDTKIV
-15 AADGWAGALV
+15 
-25 LAWAITIFF
+25 
-34 AATDSRAEALNVNN
+34 AATDSRANVLKKKNISN
-48 SLSPWNEADRLAALS
+48 TWNEADRLAALA

-76 DDLVLLAADLCASSS
+76 DDLVLLAAELCTTPS
-91 AAIAFIDEDR
+91 AAIVFVDKDR
-101 QWIKASVNLGDAL
+101 QWVKASVNIEGGNRPRDEAL
-114 RANVPALWAHAV
+114 CARAIGCSEPLVIEDLTNEPLANGMTGFYAAAV
-126 EQADGLIENL
+126 LRTADGL
-136 PSTAEPAGFQAA
+136 
-148 VVLHSPENLPL
+148 PL
-159 GILCVMDS
+159 GTLCVLDS

-178 HLQALGRQVMAL
+178 HLEALGRQVMAL
-190 LELRRSREASERK
+190 LELRRSREANERN

-209 AVDYAILTTDS
+209 AVDYAILTTDA
-220 QGTITSWNQGAE
+220 QGLITSWNQGAE
-232 RILGWR
+232 RILGWQPHAA
-238 SNEIIG
+238 IG
-244 SHASRLFTEED
+244 SHASRFYVEED
-255 VARGVP
+255 VASGVP
-261 DQEMAI
+261 EKEMAT
-267 AARDGSALNER
+267 AARDGSAMNER
-278 WHRRKDGSRFWASGV
+278 WHVRKDGSRFWASGV
-293 QMPLKDDQGQQLGFV
+293 QMPLKDDHGQHLGFV
-308 QILRDLTE
+308 HILRDLTE
-316 RLHEQAAIREAEER
+316 RLHEQAAVRQAEER
-330 YRALVDLSPQI
+330 YRALVDLSPQV

-349 GLIFCNRY
+349 QLIFCNRY
-357 WCDFTGMSAEA
+357 WCDFTGLSAEA
-368 SAAMGWLNAVA
+368 SAGMGWLSAVA
-379 PDYRDAVLQQWRG
+379 PDHRDAILKQWRG

-400 TFEVPL
+400 SFEVPL
-406 LAADGNARWF
+406 LAADGSQRWF

-423 YDRGG
+423 YDCDCQ
-428 RLLHW
+428 LLHW
-433 VLVAQDVDERRR
+433 VLVAQDIHERRL

-465 EGFYSIDTSGRVT
+465 EGFYSIDTKGLVT
-478 LCNEAFVRLL
+478 LCNEAFVKLL
-488 GFSSKEEVQGCKLH
+488 GFSSKEDVLGRQLH
-502 DVIHHS
+502 PAIHHS
-508 YPDGSPY
+508 HPDGSPY
-515 PAEDC
+515 PLEEC
-520 PIQRTARTGKPAH
+520 PILRTATTGEPAH
-533 IEYELFYRLDGSSLP
+533 VEYELFYRADGTSLP

-556 YRDGVLQGAIC
+556 YRDRVLHGAIC
-567 TFTDISERA
+567 TFTDISERT
-576 RGEAQQTYLL
+576 RGEAQQSYLL

-591 LHASGG
+591 LQDSGS
-597 RIELADVMA
+597 RIELADMMA
-606 ERLAQLMGVE
+606 DRLAQLMGAD
-616 CVLSGHL
+616 CIYQGHV
-623 DEGDRLVVEQRW
+623 DERDGLIIDQHW
-635 PSVASARR
+635 PQGPSESR
-643 SAAFPLGACADS
+643 SASYTLGGCART
-655 LRQRL
+655 LRLRL
-660 SQGLVV
+660 SQGLIV
-666 PSEELSEEAGNR
+666 PFE
-678 DCCSA
+678 D
-683 LLDHLGYRS
+683 LLDEADCHGNCGGLHEHLGYRS
-692 LLLAPLP
+692 LLLAPLL
-699 EHDAHDRFLLFGSK
+699 EQSADCAFLLFGSRQ
-713 EPRAWTS
+713 PRRWSQA
-720 TDIALMREVTERIRA
+720 DISLVREVAERIRA
-735 ATDRARARKAVLD
+735 AADRARAREALLE

-770 RNTLHWDSQLK
+770 GNCLHWDSQLK
-781 ALAGMQPGEPELS
+781 ALAGIAPNEPALT
-794 VGAFLALVHAD
+794 VDQFLARVHAD

-811 NAFRNAL
+811 HAFRNAL
-818 DGLGGGELNLD
+818 DGVGGGELNLE
-829 YRIYDER
+829 YRVYDER
-836 HDMFRWLTN
+836 NDQFRWQTN
-845 RGRRLVDADGRV
+845 RGRRLVDSDGKV
-857 RLLGTAREITEER
+857 RLLGTARDITAER
-870 TAALKQQEMNGLLE
+870 NAALKLLRMNALLE
-884 EQIRERQIAE
+884 EQIQERQITE

-910 PDSPTIVTA
+910 PDSITIVTA
-919 AVRALGMTLN
+919 AVRALGTTLQ

-937 IDPGSH
+937 IDPGGQ
-943 YATVERYWSDGALGE
+943 YATVERYWSDGALGD
-958 YSERMSFADYGDFI
+958 YSERMCFADYGDFI
-972 YDLQNDEL
+972 YDLQHDEL

-992 AAQASSLRLRRIQS
+992 AAQAASLRLRRVQS
-1006 LVCVPLQDQGRL
+1006 LVCVPLHEQGAL
-1018 IAALILLQ
+1018 SAALILLQ

-1049 ADERMRAESALRA
+1049 ADERMRAETALRA

-1077 AWMADPSGR
+1077 AWMADPAGH

-1119 VRVSASMKRAVA
+1119 ERVSASMKRAVA

-1136 EETFPMRGKDGKYRW
+1136 EETFPLRGKSGQYRW

-1176 TAQVAA
+1176 TAQVTA

-1188 LNENLERRVAER
+1188 LNDNLERRVAER

-1261 RVASGRVNDLGR
+1261 RVANGQANDLGR

-1304 PVDVNQLVE
+1304 PVNVNLLVE
-1313 SMEDMLRRTI
+1313 SMEDMLRRTM
-1323 AEHIEFSTQLQ
+1323 AEHIEFDTRLQ
-1334 PDPWLA
+1334 ESPWLA
-1340 HTDAH
+1340 YTDAH

-1361 MAGGGKLV
+1361 MSEGGRLI
-1369 IQTGCVQIGSGQP
+1369 IQTGSVQINTPQP
-1382 DSPEPGDY
+1382 DGPEPGEY

-1395 ADTGTGMPPE
+1395 ADNGSGMPAE

-1458 PRNRTQAE
+1458 PRNRTQAA
-1466 HAEELKQAP
+1466 HIEEQSSKP
-1475 EAVQG
+1475 VAVSG
-1480 AEADETVLVVE
+1480 AQADETVLVVE

-1504 QELGYRVLEAV
+1504 QELGYQVLEAV
-1515 DGNSALPYFS
+1515 DGNSALPHLTGA
-1525 SDQRID
+1525 QRID

-1538 LPGING
+1538 LPGISG

-1549 IARQHRPE
+1549 IARQHRPD
-1557 LRVLFITGYAPNAEV
+1557 LHVLFITGYAPNAQV

-1582 MLAKPFSVDVLG
+1582 MLAKPFSIDMLG
-1594 SKVRQLIER
+1594 AKVRQLIER
-1603 NG
+1603 SG

>member
-1 MPGSFASVSCANRD
+1 MKKKNTSS
-15 AADGWAGALV
+15 
-25 LAWAITIFF
+25 T
-34 AATDSRAEALNVNN
+34 
-48 SLSPWNEADRLAALS
+48 WNEADRLAALA

-76 DDLVLLAADLCASSS
+76 DDLVQLAAELCACPS
-91 AAIAFIDEDR
+91 AAIVFVDEDR
-101 QWIKASVNLGDAL
+101 QWVKASVNVEGADRPRDEALCSRALGCTEPLVIEDLTHEPLANGMTGFYAAAVL
-114 RANVPALWAHAV
+114 R
-126 EQADGLIENL
+126 
-136 PSTAEPAGFQAA
+136 TAEG
-148 VVLHSPENLPL
+148 LPL
-159 GILCVMDS
+159 GTLCVLDS
-167 QPRQLSERQRA
+167 KPRQLSERQSA
-178 HLQALGRQVMAL
+178 HLEALGRQVMAL
-190 LELRRSREASERK
+190 LELRRSREANERN

-209 AVDYAILTTDS
+209 AVDYAILTTDAK
-220 QGTITSWNQGAE
+220 GVITSWNQGAE
-232 RILGWR
+232 RILGWP
-238 SNEIIG
+238 SCEAVD
-244 SHASRLFTEED
+244 SHAARFYVAED
-255 VARGVP
+255 IDCGVP
-261 DQEMAI
+261 DKEMAT
-267 AARDGSALNER
+267 AARDGSAMNER
-278 WHRRKDGSRFWASGV
+278 WHVRKDGSRFWASGV
-293 QMPLKDDQGQQLGFV
+293 QMPLKDDHGQHLGFV
-308 QILRDLTE
+308 HILRDLTE
-316 RLHEQAAIREAEER
+316 RLHEQAAIRQAEER
-330 YRALVDLSPQI
+330 YRALVDLSPQV

-349 GLIFCNRY
+349 QLIFCNRY

-368 SAAMGWLNAVA
+368 SAGMGWLSAVA
-379 PDYRDAVLQQWRG
+379 PDHRDAILQQWQG
-392 ALKSGQAG
+392 ALKSGQTG
-400 TFEVPL
+400 NFEVPL
-406 LAADGNARWF
+406 LAADGSSRWF

-423 YDRGG
+423 YDCDC

-433 VLVAQDVDERRR
+433 VLVAQDIHERRL

-465 EGFYSIDTSGRVT
+465 EGFYSIDTRGLVT
-478 LCNEAFVRLL
+478 LCNEAFVKLL
-488 GFSSKEEVQGCKLH
+488 GFTSKDEVLGRQLH
-502 DVIHHS
+502 PLIHHS
-508 YPDGSPY
+508 HTDGSPY
-515 PAEDC
+515 PIEEC
-520 PIQRTARTGKPAH
+520 PIQRTAKTGESVH
-533 IEYELFYRLDGSSLP
+533 VEYELFFRLDGSSLP

-556 YRDGVLQGAIC
+556 YQDNVLQGAIC
-567 TFTDISERA
+567 TFTDISERT
-576 RGEAQQTYLL
+576 RGEAQQSYLL
-586 ELSDR
+586 ELSDQ
-591 LHASGG
+591 LQDSSS
-597 RIELADVMA
+597 RIELADMMA
-606 ERLAQLMGVE
+606 ERLAQLMGAE
-616 CVLSGHL
+616 CIYQGHL
-623 DEGDRLVVEQRW
+623 DERDNLIVDEHW
-635 PSVASARR
+635 PQAVSKPRTAHT
-643 SAAFPLGACADS
+643 LGACAEP
-655 LRQRL
+655 LRLRL
-660 SQGLVV
+660 SQGLIV
-666 PSEELSEEAGNR
+666 PFDDLLDEAGCHGR
-678 DCCSA
+678 FGV
-683 LLDHLGYRS
+683 LHEHFGYRS
-692 LLLAPLP
+692 LLLAPLLQQT
-699 EHDAHDRFLLFGSK
+699 ANCAFLLFGSRQ
-713 EPRAWTS
+713 PRAWS
-720 TDIALMREVTERIRA
+720 QTDISFVREVVERIRA
-735 ATDRARARKAVLD
+735 AADRARARSALLE

-770 RNTLHWDSQLK
+770 HNRLHWDAQLK
-781 ALAGMQPGEPELS
+781 MLANLGPNEPALS
-794 VGAFLALVHAD
+794 VDQFLARVHPD
-805 DRHALL
+805 DRHTLIA
-811 NAFRNAL
+811 AFRNAL
-818 DGLGGGELNLD
+818 DGVGGGELSLD
-829 YRIYDER
+829 YRVYDER
-836 HDMFRWLTN
+836 SEQFRWLAN
-845 RGRRLVDADGRV
+845 RGRRLIDGDGRV
-857 RLLGTAREITEER
+857 SLLGTARDITAER
-870 TAALKQQEMNGLLE
+870 NAALKLLRMNALLE
-884 EQIRERQIAE
+884 EQIQERRITE

-910 PDSPTIVTA
+910 PDSVTIVTA
-919 AVRALGMTLN
+919 AVRALGTTLQ

-937 IDPGSH
+937 IDPGGQ
-943 YATVERYWSDGALGE
+943 YATVERYWSDGALGD
-958 YSERMSFADYGDFI
+958 YSERMCFADYGDFI
-972 YDLQNDEL
+972 YDLQHDEL

-992 AAQASSLRLRRIQS
+992 AAQAASLRLRRIQS
-1006 LVCVPLQDQGRL
+1006 LVCVPLQEQGVL
-1018 IAALILLQ
+1018 SAALILLQ
-1026 DRPRQWAEDDIS
+1026 DRPRQWAEEDIS

-1077 AWMADPSGR
+1077 AWMADPAGR

-1119 VRVSASMKRAVA
+1119 ERVSASMKRAVA

-1136 EETFPMRGKDGKYRW
+1136 EETFPLRGKSGQYRW

-1176 TAQVAA
+1176 TAQVTA

-1188 LNENLERRVAER
+1188 LNDNLERRVAER

-1261 RVASGRVNDLGR
+1261 RVANGQVNDLGR
-1273 YVDAAASSANRAAA
+1273 YVDAAASSATRAAA

-1304 PVDVNQLVE
+1304 PVNVNLLVE
-1313 SMEDMLRRTI
+1313 SMEDMLRRTM
-1323 AEHIEFSTQLQ
+1323 AEHIEFDTRLQ
-1334 PDPWLA
+1334 ESPWLA
-1340 HTDAH
+1340 YTDAH

-1361 MAGGGKLV
+1361 MSEGGKLI
-1369 IQTGCVQIGSGQP
+1369 IQTGSVQVNTSQP
-1382 DSPEPGDY
+1382 DGPEPGEY

-1395 ADTGTGMPPE
+1395 ADNGSGMPPE

-1458 PRNRTQAE
+1458 PRNRAQAA
-1466 HAEELKQAP
+1466 HIEEPSSKP
-1475 EAVQG
+1475 VAVSG

-1504 QELGYRVLEAV
+1504 QELGYQVIEAV
-1515 DGNSALPYFS
+1515 DGNSALPHLTS
-1525 SDQRID
+1525 ARRID

-1549 IARQHRPE
+1549 IARQHRPD
-1557 LRVLFITGYAPNAEV
+1557 LHVLFITGYAPNAQV

-1582 MLAKPFSVDVLG
+1582 MLAKPFSIDMLG
-1594 SKVRQLIER
+1594 AKVRQLIER
-1603 NG
+1603 SG